1 MTGPSDRRI
10 AIIGMAAR
18 FPGADTLDRYWQN
31 LLSGVVSTHRSTRDE
46 LLAEGFSPS
55 TVDDPGFVP
64 VTGALDDIAG
74 FDAALFGISPAEAA
88 VLDPQHRL
96 FLQICHEA
104 MEHGGYTGTA
114 GRVGVYAGSGMNL
127 YSLRS
132 YLRARLA
139 DTDADDQVAALRVVI
154 GNEPDFLPSR
164 VSYRLGLTGP
174 AMSVRAACSTSL
186 VAVHTAISALL
197 AGDADLALAGAAALH
212 VPRLAGYTYQD
223 GSILSRSGKCRP
235 FDADA
240 DGTVGGNGV
249 AAVLLKPLAAALAD
263 GDTVHAVILGSAVN
277 NDGSAKMSYTAP
289 GLTGQIDV
297 LRAALATADIDPA
310 SIGYI
315 EAHGTGT
322 ALGDPIE
329 VDALREVY
337 GDRRDPLV
345 LGSVKANI
353 GHLDSCAGMSG
364 LIKTVLALRHGT
376 VPPLANLRTPSPA
389 LGLGEGPIVL
399 PTEARSWP
407 VAGVR
412 RAAVTA
418 LGVGGTNAHV
428 ILEQAPATPEP
439 GGPVPWVV
447 PLSAHDETALAR
459 LAERMADVVGT
470 VHSADVLTT
479 LGAGRRRYRHR
490 SVSWGDDVAEVLRAG
505 GSVTGTATDPGKV
518 VFAFAGQGLDCTGAA
533 RGLMPYPAAASVLR
547 RCAEQHRRASGT
559 DILGPLLADAHS
571 WTTAE
576 LQPALLA
583 LQLAQVALLER
594 LGVRP
599 DLVVGHSA
607 GEYAALCVA
616 GALSEEDAVRLAGAR
631 GLALQSVAD
640 GGLIAVFGDVGAL
653 PGLEIAVRNGPS
665 HTVFGGPIE
674 AVEAAAET
682 LTARGVDWT
691 RVPGNRAFHTGMVE
705 PALDE
710 LARQASLV
718 DWRPLRLPLVTG
730 VGGAL
735 LAPGTA
741 LGADHVRDQTRATA
755 DYRAGVDR
763 LVAGGSRTFVELGPS
778 GALSALGRQWP
789 TTAWLPLVRRG
800 ADSVVPGLAG
810 MFCHGVEVDWA
821 ALHPGRR
828 VPLPT
833 YPFTLVR
840 HWAEPAVEEAP
851 VSEVRELVLHKV
863 RELTAHYLG
872 DKPDRVSADVAF
884 VDMGAD
890 SLLMVNM
897 VRDLHTTFG
906 IRIPMRD
913 LFTDADTPDRL
924 TAAIVARMPAAQRD
938 TLSPP
943 ASPTMPITRPEPLV
957 PAAQPVQAPVSTP
970 LVTGS
975 GHEEVT
981 GSGHEGIIREQ
992 LALMDRFARIMSDQV
1007 ALLGGS
1013 PPSPTTGAARQPAA
1027 DRVQDP
1033 LADTVPRSATN
1044 TVRQPEAAQRTL
1056 VQAPSVPFPA
1066 TTTPDFSLYFFG
1078 DYPHDATGDKYAA
1091 ILAAARFAD
1100 RAGLHAVWLPE
1111 RHFDSFGGVFP
1122 NPSVLAAAIAAQ
1134 TERVRIHSGSVVLP
1148 LHDPIRVAEEWSV
1161 VDNLSGGRVSLGVAP
1176 GWHARDFV
1184 LAPGVYG
1191 RHREAMYEH
1200 VETIKA
1206 LWRGEAVTRTAG
1218 NGEPV
1223 DVRLFPRPVQQEPDF
1238 HTAILGNPD
1247 SYRQAAARGL
1257 GVITNLMSQGVDELA
1272 DNIALYRAARAEHGF
1287 DPAAGRVVVLL
1298 HTYLGADTE
1307 RTRAAAFGPFC
1318 AYLRSSLSLF
1328 SQVTN
1333 SLGFSIDLDN
1343 TPADDLDFLL
1353 TRAYD
1358 RYCADRALIGNP
1370 ADVEPIARRL
1380 AALGVDEIACFVD
1393 FGLPPDQVTA
1403 ALPAISQLRSAFAGK
1418 PPPSETAPS
1427 QTTASETAPWETT
1440 ASKTATGETA
1450 SEAIPGETTAGVRT
1464 AGERAPGATTAEE
1477 MTTAE
1482 RQIWYL
1488 EQAFPGRPTHNE
1500 TIVVRLDGALE
1511 VPALRSAVAAVVA
1524 RHPALRSV
1532 FREVDG
1538 EPRRVVAPSAA
1549 AGLPMVDDLG
1559 ADPRQAAV
1567 RIAAEETARPFDLA
1581 RGPLFEPWLVRL
1593 GDHRHLLVLRMH
1605 HLVIDTWSAGILSE
1619 EIAACYRAAVAGG
1632 TPELPEPGAR
1642 RTSTAVS
1649 AESLAYWT
1657 DLLADAPTELALPID
1672 RPRTAR
1678 PTGRGATTPVELDA
1692 AATKAVRDLAR
1703 RVRATPFMV
1712 VLAAFAVSLRKLS
1725 GQTDVVVGT
1734 PMAHRPEG
1742 TERTVGFFVHTLP
1755 LRLGVP
1761 DDATFTDLV
1770 LAAREQVLGA
1780 QEHQEVPLPDIVRAL
1795 GGPADPLRNPLF
1807 DVLVRINNE
1816 APFELDLPG
1825 VDATLADA
1833 AVDRAV
1839 TDLAL
1844 LLTTTGDTIRGK
1856 LNYSVD
1862 LFDAATA
1869 ERVAST
1875 FLAAVTA
1882 GVAEPDQVLGEL
1894 ITLTGVE
1901 AGELAAWQDGGPRVA
1916 PPSALHAGVSEVDGV
1931 AVVDESG
1938 ELTRAELF
1946 DRAAA
1951 ITAAVGSGPEPI
1963 GIHLPRSGDAVAAQL
1978 GVARAGRAFVPLDP
1992 AQPPARLALMIA
2004 QAGVTTVVTRSASTA
2019 PEGVSLVLVDDLPA
2033 PTDTVVL
2040 PAPDEVAYV
2049 LFTSG
2054 STGAPKG
2061 CVVEHRAI
2069 ANTIDWLCRDLGLT
2083 AQDRLAWVCAPGFDI
2098 SLTEVW
2104 PALRSGATLHIAPA
2118 ELRLDPVGLRDW
2130 MVRVGITMT
2139 FVPTPVGELL
2149 LELSWPEGSL
2159 RHLLTGG
2166 DRLRR
2171 RPAPSLPFTVW
2182 NVYGPTEAAVA
2193 STWTRVSPA
2202 GDGPPS
2208 IGGPVPGTW
2217 VRVLD
2222 AAGRQVPVGVAGEL
2236 YLGGAQLARGYVS
2249 AQQTAARFVDHPEHG
2264 RLYRTG
2270 DIVRWRSDG
2279 ELDFLHRNDSQVQIR
2294 GYRVE
2299 PGEVEHQLR
2308 ALPGVREAA
2317 VRVLDDVSLA
2327 AYVVT
2332 GESTAS
2338 LRATLAARLPD
2349 YMVPSAWMVL
2359 PALPLTTSGKL
2370 DRAALPSIST
2380 APEVTAPVGEVE
2392 RRLHEVWC
2400 AELGLAAVS
2409 VTATFF
2415 EVGGHS
2421 LSAIRMVNRLRAE
2434 FGPAL
2439 GVLDFLRTPTIRGLA
2454 ALLAPPV
2461 EVERTGPASTGQLH
2475 GYRLTRASTVPN
2487 VLTIAMRF
2495 ALRGEVDR
2503 EALVGAL
2510 TALVA
2515 RHPALR
2521 TRYRRE
2527 GDSLRQEVLAK
2538 RPVTLPVVPVAAG
2551 VLDDVVAEWAAR
2563 GFDLDA
2569 EPAFRPVLFTV
2580 SESVGELLLA
2590 MHHSFS
2596 DGWSMAVLIRDL
2608 GELYRAL
2615 VTGTPPVL
2623 REVAVDYLD
2632 YTLWEQSYLAQQST
2646 QDLVAGWASRNVGAQ
2661 PLLLPTERPRE
2672 EVLTGVGASVVTSL
2686 SPELTARVN
2695 AAAAAR
2701 NTTPFVVL
2709 LAAFAALGHE
2719 LTGADVIAPHSSAAN
2734 RPDARFEDVVGVFT
2748 HTTWVMIPVAGAAS
2762 FDELVVR
2769 ATEAVWERL
2778 ELQSVPAVV
2787 LNEALGFAAH
2797 PPRVLFGLYG
2807 TPLPDL
2813 ELAGLSPAHPVDV
2826 TFPVARAEQG
2836 WALSPTPDGGL
2847 SLYVE
2852 YSTDLYTADT
2862 VRTWTDRFIT
2872 LLDRGLS
2879 TPNSRT
2885 WGNGPA

>member
-31 LLSGVVSTHRSTRDE
+31 LLSGVVSTRRSTRDE

-104 MEHGGYTGTA
+104 MEHGGYTGAA

-139 DTDADDQVAALRVVI
+139 DTDADDQLTALRVVI

-223 GSILSRSGKCRP
+223 GSILSRSGECRP

-297 LRAALATADIDPA
+297 LRAALATADVDPA

-337 GDRRDPLV
+337 GDRRDPLA

-364 LIKTVLALRHGT
+364 LIKAVLALRHGT

-389 LGLGEGPIVL
+389 LGLGDGPIVL
-399 PTEARSWP
+399 PTQARSWP
-407 VAGVR
+407 VAGIR

-428 ILEQAPATPEP
+428 ILEQAPEAPEP
-439 GGPVPWVV
+439 GEPAPWVV

-470 VHSADVLTT
+470 THPADVLTT

-505 GSVTGTATDPGKV
+505 GSVTGAATDPGKV

-533 RGLMPYPAAASVLR
+533 RSLMGYPAAALVLR

-559 DILGPLLADAHS
+559 DILGPLLADTHS

-583 LQLAQVALLER
+583 LQLAQVALLAH

-616 GALSEEDAVRLAGAR
+616 GALSERDAMRLAGAR
-631 GLALQSVAD
+631 GIALQGVAD
-640 GGLIAVFGDVGAL
+640 GGLLAVFGEVGAL

-665 HTVFGGPIE
+665 HNVFGGPTE
-674 AVEAAAET
+674 AVEAAAEE
-682 LTARGVDWT
+682 LTVRGVDWA
-691 RVPGNRAFHTGMVE
+691 RVPGDRAFHTGMVE
-705 PALDE
+705 PALGE
-710 LARQASLV
+710 LVRQASQL

-741 LGADHVRDQTRATA
+741 LGADHVRDQTRASA
-755 DYRAGVDR
+755 DYRASVDR
-763 LVAGGSRTFVELGPS
+763 LVAGGVRTFVELGPS
-778 GALSALGRQWP
+778 GALTALGRQWP
-789 TTAWLPLVRRG
+789 TTTWLPLVRRG

-840 HWAEPAVEEAP
+840 HWAEPAVEE
-851 VSEVRELVLHKV
+851 VTVSDSEVQVHEVVLRKV
-863 RELTAHYLG
+863 RELAAHYLG
-872 DKPDRVSADVAF
+872 DKPDRVGADVAF

-897 VRDLHTTFG
+897 ARDLHTTFG
-906 IRIPMRD
+906 VRVPMRD
-913 LFTDADTPDRL
+913 LFADADTPDKL
-924 TAAIVARMPAAQRD
+924 TTTIVARMPAAQRD

-943 ASPTMPITRPEPLV
+943 TSPTTPITPPAPLV
-957 PAAQPVQAPVSTP
+957 PAAQPVRAPTSTP
-970 LVTGS
+970 V
-975 GHEEVT
+975 VP

-992 LALMDRFARIMSDQV
+992 LALMDRFAQIMSHQV
-1007 ALLGGS
+1007 ALLAGS
-1013 PPSPTTGAARQPAA
+1013 PPLPTT
-1027 DRVQDP
+1027 DRIREP
-1033 LADTVPRSATN
+1033 LADTVRQPLADRVPQPAASAVPQRSADTVARSTTN
-1044 TVRQPEAAQRTL
+1044 AVRHLAAEATRQPVVAQATPP
-1056 VQAPSVPFPA
+1056 AHPAA

-1078 DYPHDATGDKYAA
+1078 DYPHDTTGDKYAA

-1100 RAGLHAVWLPE
+1100 ETGMHAVWLPE

-1223 DVRLFPRPVQQEPDF
+1223 EVRLFPRPVQQEPDF
-1238 HTAILGNPD
+1238 YTAILGNPD
-1247 SYRQAAARGL
+1247 SYRLAAARGL

-1272 DNIALYRAARAEHGF
+1272 GNIALYRAARAEHGL

-1298 HTYLGADTE
+1298 HTFLGADTE

-1333 SLGFSIDLDN
+1333 SLGFSIDLDT

-1358 RYCADRALIGNP
+1358 RYCADRALIGSP

-1393 FGLPPDQVTA
+1393 FGVPPDQVTA
-1403 ALPAISQLRSAFAGK
+1403 ALPAISLLRSAFAG
-1418 PPPSETAPS
+1418 EQA
-1427 QTTASETAPWETT
+1427 AG
-1440 ASKTATGETA
+1440 GEQVA
-1450 SEAIPGETTAGVRT
+1450 AG
-1464 AGERAPGATTAEE
+1464 EE

-1511 VPALRSAVAAVVA
+1511 VSALRSAVAAVVD

-1532 FREVDG
+1532 FREVGG
-1538 EPRRVVAPSAA
+1538 EPRRVVSRSRAV
-1549 AGLPMVDDLG
+1549 GLPVVDDLG

-1692 AATKAVRDLAR
+1692 ATTKAVRDLAR

-1712 VLAAFAVSLRKLS
+1712 VLAAFAVALRKLS
-1725 GQTDVVVGT
+1725 GQTDIVVGT

-1761 DDATFTDLV
+1761 DNATFTDLV
-1770 LAAREQVLGA
+1770 LAVREQVLGA

-1807 DVLVRINNE
+1807 DVVVRINNE

-1856 LNYSVD
+1856 LNFSVD
-1862 LFDAATA
+1862 LFDAVTA

-1882 GVAEPDQVLGEL
+1882 GVSEPDQVLGEL
-1894 ITLTGVE
+1894 ITLTGDE

-1931 AVVDESG
+1931 AVVDDSG

-1946 DRAAA
+1946 ARAAA
-1951 ITAAVGSGPEPI
+1951 ITAAVGTGPEPI

-2033 PTDTVVL
+2033 PTDAVVL

-2083 AQDRLAWVCAPGFDI
+2083 AEDRLAWVCAPGFDI

-2104 PALRSGATLHIAPA
+2104 PALRSGATLHVAPS

-2193 STWTRVSPA
+2193 STWTRVSPS

-2249 AQQTAARFVDHPEHG
+2249 AQETAARFVDHPVHG

-2332 GESTAS
+2332 AESTAS

-2359 PALPLTTSGKL
+2359 PALPLTSSGKL

-2380 APEVTAPVGEVE
+2380 APEVAAPLGEVE

-2415 EVGGHS
+2415 ELGGHS

-2454 ALLAPPV
+2454 ALLEPPV

-2521 TRYRRE
+2521 TRYRLE
-2527 GDSLRQEVLAK
+2527 GDSLRQEVMAQ
-2538 RPVTLPVVPVAAG
+2538 RPITLPVVPVTAG
-2551 VLDDVVAEWAAR
+2551 TLDDAVAEWAAR

-2580 SESVGELLLA
+2580 SPTVGELLLA

-2608 GELYRAL
+2608 GELYRGL
-2615 VTGTPPVL
+2615 VVGTSPVL
-2623 REVAVDYLD
+2623 REVTTDYLD
-2632 YTLWEQSYLAQQST
+2632 FTLWEQSYLAQQST
-2646 QDLVAGWASRNVGAQ
+2646 RDLVAGWAARNAGAQ
-2661 PLLLPTERPRE
+2661 PLLLPTDRPRG
-2672 EVLTGVGASVVTSL
+2672 EVLTGVGASIVTSL
-2686 SPELTARVN
+2686 SPELTARAT
-2695 AAAAAR
+2695 AAAADR
-2701 NTTPFVVL
+2701 GTTPFAVL
-2709 LAAFAALGHE
+2709 LAAFVALGHE

-2734 RPDARFEDVVGVFT
+2734 RPDERFEDVVGVFT
-2748 HTTWVMIPVAGAAS
+2748 HTTWLMVPVAGALS
-2762 FDELVVR
+2762 FNDLIGR
-2769 ATEAVWERL
+2769 ATEALWERL
-2778 ELQSVPAVV
+2778 NLQSVPAVV
-2787 LNEALGFAAH
+2787 LNEALGFAAR
-2797 PPRVLFGLYG
+2797 PPRVLFGLYNS
-2807 TPLPDL
+2807 PLPDL
-2813 ELAGLSPAHPVDV
+2813 ELTGLSPAHPVDV

-2836 WALSPTPDGGL
+2836 WALSPTADGGL

-2852 YSTDLYTADT
+2852 YSTDLYDAET
-2862 VRTWTDRFIT
+2862 VRAWTERFRA

-2879 TPNSRT
+2879 TPGSRT
-2885 WGNGPA
+2885 WDGGPA